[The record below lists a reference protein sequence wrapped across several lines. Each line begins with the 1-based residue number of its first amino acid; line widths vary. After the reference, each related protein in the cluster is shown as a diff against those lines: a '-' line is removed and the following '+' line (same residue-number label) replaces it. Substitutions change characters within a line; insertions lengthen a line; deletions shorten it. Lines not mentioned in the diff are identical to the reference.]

1 MEGAL
6 RRRKII
12 TIFFSRIFLFPRSSY
27 YYTIVWGYHFVEDC
41 TRQNRKLLFSKTRI
55 HDRRMESK
63 ERERKKYSRVS
74 SCCSFAT
81 RTCRRKDLAERT
93 KVTWTLAKRCP
104 FNPKRRHLKS
114 LLRIC
119 RVDWQIEANNVAW
132 PRVERRKSWRG
143 RGREVDGWW
152 GREKKRRWK
161 RQSLVERRVI
171 NSD

>member
-1 MEGAL
+1 MKRKNIAFPRLLLRHHSRISFREQTIRVKTTSLLEITRIGRSTSSL
-6 RRRKII
+6 DGEEKKKRRRRQKKAV
-12 TIFFSRIFLFPRSSY
+12 FHRSFVRSPR
-27 YYTIVWGYHFVEDC
+27 E
-41 TRQNRKLLFSKTRI
+41 
-55 HDRRMESK
+55 
-63 ERERKKYSRVS
+63 
-74 SCCSFAT
+74 
-81 RTCRRKDLAERT
+81 TCRRKDLAERT

-132 PRVERRKSWRG
+132 PRVERRKSWKEKLG
-143 RGREVDGWW
+143 GGEEVDGWW

>member
-1 MEGAL
+1 MLRIMLHVTVKFKFAFVVEAAL
-6 RRRKII
+6 SCRKII
-12 TIFFSRIFLFPRSSY
+12 SILFRYSSQTVQNHFSS
-27 YYTIVWGYHFVEDC
+27 E
-41 TRQNRKLLFSKTRI
+41 KTRI
-55 HDRRMESK
+55 DDRRVVGWRGK
-63 ERERKKYSRVS
+63 EKMAVFHG
-74 SCCSFAT
+74 CSFAART
-81 RTCRRKDLAERT
+81 RRRKDLAERT
-93 KVTWTLAKRCP
+93 KVSWTKRCP

-132 PRVERRKSWRG
+132 PRVERRKSWRE
-143 RGREVDGWW
+143 RGGGEVDGWW